1 MKCVSKP
8 VGAPKRATFATGN
21 ARVRGSP
28 NGLPAGPRRGA
39 LQVCASMK
47 ELRDR
52 IDSVKN
58 TQKIT
63 DAMKLVAAAKGE
75 ICDMDG
81 NCVDAAEDEIFKLT
95 TKEGKFVVEREATVV
110 DTSTV
115 DGSLLFE
122 QDPSQIL
129 DSLLP
134 LYMNSQILRSLQESI
149 ASELAARMNAMSN
162 ASDNAKE
169 LKKNLTLSYN
179 RQRQAKITS
188 EIIEIVAGANA

>member
-63 DAMKLVAAAKGE
+63 DAMKLVAAAK
-75 ICDMDG
+75 
-81 NCVDAAEDEIFKLT
+81 
-95 TKEGKFVVEREATVV
+95 
-110 DTSTV
+110 
-115 DGSLLFE
+115 
-122 QDPSQIL
+122 
-129 DSLLP
+129 
-134 LYMNSQILRSLQESI
+134 ILRSLQESI